1 MYVPACLP
9 GPRADYSGS
18 DVWVLGWGRTQEG
31 GEVSDTLQELEI
43 RVVEDQRCLEAMS
56 GQTFPGEQ
64 LCGGGERGRDGCQG
78 DSGGPAMSHNVSRG
92 AWDLAGV
99 TSWGI
104 GCAREGLY
112 GVYTRIPRE

>member
-9 GPRADYSGS
+9 GPRTDYTGS

-64 LCGGGERGRDGCQG
+64 LCGEEA
-78 DSGGPAMSHNVSRG
+78 AM
-92 AWDLAGV
+92 AM
-99 TSWGI
+99 
-104 GCAREGLY
+104 AREIRLVTAAAHTSGTSSVARNSPATQAPY
-112 GVYTRIPRE
+112 GA